1 MHKEGAESE
10 EKGTDLKGR
19 IFGACVYLY
28 LNIYQHY
35 LYFINRSE
43 MSKEFELES
52 VNKNPQSNN
61 LNVPRVTNS

>member
-1 MHKEGAESE
+1 MNKGSRGSGEKEI
-10 EKGTDLKGR
+10 DLKRR
-19 IFGACVYLY
+19 IFGYYVYLY

-43 MSKEFELES
+43 MSKEYEMES